1 MFGFFSSSSF
11 VLLQASAVLIGP
23 GGLIVITS
31 LKLQKGCVDH
41 ANISRASI
49 DTVVSYYCVKCKLWV
64 HDSFN

>member
-1 MFGFFSSSSF
+1 MFSFFFFFCFTTGFRC
-11 VLLQASAVLIGP
+11 IGP

-41 ANISRASI
+41 ENISRAAI